1 MASSRSPS
9 TSSSDAASRLEPL
22 DRWIDEFIIHS
33 QIERGL
39 SDNTI
44 LSYRRDLQR
53 WREFCGLAGVD
64 AGRVAPEQVTDYLAR
79 LRSGAPPARRAYRPA
94 TVARMLVTVRVF
106 YRWLVR
112 EGQLAVDPTA
122 KVGAPKRPLSLPKA
136 IALEQ
141 VVRLIELPSEDPMG
155 RRDSAIL
162 ETLYG
167 AGLRISELVSLDV
180 DDLDLEEGSV
190 LVRTAK
196 GGRAR
201 RIPLGRAACE
211 TTGAYLTITRP
222 DLATR
227 APAGA
232 PSGAL
237 WLNARGG
244 RLTRQGTWKLIK
256 GYARLAGLDEAVT
269 PHTLRHS
276 FATHMLDAGADI
288 RVVQELLGHA
298 SLTTTQIYTLVSQ
311 SRLREVYLTSHP
323 RARKNLTGEGREPPG
338 APGAAEG

>member
-1 MASSRSPS
+1 
-9 TSSSDAASRLEPL
+9 
-22 DRWIDEFIIHS
+22 
-33 QIERGL
+33 
-39 SDNTI
+39 
-44 LSYRRDLQR
+44 
-53 WREFCGLAGVD
+53 
-64 AGRVAPEQVTDYLAR
+64 
-79 LRSGAPPARRAYRPA
+79 
-94 TVARMLVTVRVF
+94 
-106 YRWLVR
+106 
-112 EGQLAVDPTA
+112 
-122 KVGAPKRPLSLPKA
+122 
-136 IALEQ
+136 
-141 VVRLIELPSEDPMG
+141 MG

-323 RARKNLTGEGREPPG
+323 RARNT
-338 APGAAEG
+338 

>member
-1 MASSRSPS
+1 MVSSRSPS
-9 TSSSDAASRLEPL
+9 TSSSEAGVGPEPL
-22 DRWIDEFIIHS
+22 DRWIDEFLIHS

-39 SDNTI
+39 SDNTVS
-44 LSYRRDLQR
+44 SYRRDLQR
-53 WREFCGLAGVD
+53 WKEFCILTGAD
-64 AGRVAPEQVTDYLAR
+64 AGRVAPEQVTEYLAR
-79 LRSGAPPARRAYRPA
+79 LRAGAPPARRVYRPA
-94 TVARMLVTVRVF
+94 SVARMLVTVRVF

-112 EGQLAVDPTA
+112 EGQLAADPTA

-141 VVRLIELPSEDPMG
+141 VVRLIELPQDDPLG

-180 DDLDLEEGSV
+180 DDIDLDEGSV

-201 RIPLGRAACE
+201 RVPLGRAACASIS
-211 TTGAYLTITRP
+211 AYLTITRP

-227 APAGA
+227 ALAGA
-232 PSGAL
+232 SSGAL

-244 RLTRQGTWKLIK
+244 RLTRQGAWRLLKR
-256 GYARLAGLDEAVT
+256 YARLAGLDAAVS

-298 SLTTTQIYTLVSQ
+298 SLTTTQIYTLVSP
-311 SRLREVYLTSHP
+311 SRLKEVYLTSHP
-323 RARKNLTGEGREPPG
+323 RARNPN
-338 APGAAEG
+338 PGAAGGG